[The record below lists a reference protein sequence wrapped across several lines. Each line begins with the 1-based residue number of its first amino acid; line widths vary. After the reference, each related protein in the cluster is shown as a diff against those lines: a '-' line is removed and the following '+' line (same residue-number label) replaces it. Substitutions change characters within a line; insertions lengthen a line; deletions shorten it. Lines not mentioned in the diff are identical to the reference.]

1 MKAKVTKKGVIVP
14 KEFFTGIEE
23 VDILKEDGRI
33 IIVPVFMND
42 PIFDLGKDP
51 VTCNAPDASENHD
64 KYLYTPNS

>member
-23 VDILKEDGRI
+23 VDILKEDDRI

-42 PIFDLGKDP
+42 PILDLGKDP

-64 KYLYTPNS
+64 KYLYTPDS